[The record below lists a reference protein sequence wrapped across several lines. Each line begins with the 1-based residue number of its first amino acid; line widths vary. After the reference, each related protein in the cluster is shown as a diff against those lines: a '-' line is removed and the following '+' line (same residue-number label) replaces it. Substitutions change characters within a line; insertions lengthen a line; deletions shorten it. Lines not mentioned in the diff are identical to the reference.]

1 MNNKVELIG
10 HYGDDL
16 THALSAWT
24 STSRDIT
31 EEKRSRIGSLLE
43 MLASEGHHT
52 PFEKS
57 TLHFLVTVDQA
68 THIHLLKHRIGV
80 SINGESARYKE
91 LKEDKTYIPSDWSGI
106 ILRSQIDSGGPQNKM
121 IDWYE
126 RLESFTE
133 KSNQLYH
140 ECLSELTPVLGRKRA
155 KESAR
160 FFKTMNSQITM
171 DISFNWRS
179 FAHFLHL
186 RNSEHAQIEVRE
198 LAQQMLHQVKNIEGN
213 PFELTIKAFKL

>member
-1 MNNKVELIG
+1 MNNSVELIG

-91 LKEDKTYIPSDWSGI
+91 LKEDKSYIPSDWEG
-106 ILRSQIDSGGPQNKM
+106 LVV
-121 IDWYE
+121 
-126 RLESFTE
+126 ES
-133 KSNQLYH
+133 QLYDDGGWDGPRNKIH
-140 ECLSELTPVLGRKRA
+140 RLLWTSVSTGV
-155 KESAR
+155 
-160 FFKTMNSQITM
+160 
-171 DISFNWRS
+171 
-179 FAHFLHL
+179 HLHTSYTYATANTH
-186 RNSEHAQIEVRE
+186 R
-198 LAQQMLHQVKNIEGN
+198 
-213 PFELTIKAFKL
+213 